1 MYLYSFFLAIKCFT
15 FRCNEY
21 ANTYIYIYIY
31 ALTKY
36 FKINIYEFKFPK
48 YSIFISNFILYCAT
62 RKSNIFKGLKIS
74 FLQKNPRRDSGL
86 KFFPK
91 IFDD

>member
-1 MYLYSFFLAIKCFT
+1 MYSFFLAIKCFT

-21 ANTYIYIYIY
+21 ANMYIYIYIY

-48 YSIFISNFILYCAT
+48 YSIFISNFILYCST
-62 RKSNIFKGLKIS
+62 RKYEHIQRVKNFIS
-74 FLQKNPRRDSGL
+74 
-86 KFFPK
+86 PK
-91 IFDD
+91 ESS